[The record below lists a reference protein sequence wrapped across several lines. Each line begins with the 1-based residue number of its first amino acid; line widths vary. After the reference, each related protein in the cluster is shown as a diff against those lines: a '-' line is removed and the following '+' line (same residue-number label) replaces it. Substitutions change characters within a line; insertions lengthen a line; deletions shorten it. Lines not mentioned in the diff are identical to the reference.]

1 MFQKQT
7 HISLINIIGK
17 LSFLE
22 KLIFFSSSRII
33 KNSISLT
40 FVSLNL
46 FNTKVYFMLNLIV
59 LIMHHKY

>member
-22 KLIFFSSSRII
+22 KLIF
-33 KNSISLT
+33 L
-40 FVSLNL
+40 VQLEL
-46 FNTKVYFMLNLIV
+46 
-59 LIMHHKY
+59 